1 MHLPLSLKLRKRE
14 IRKILPMFTILSQEV
29 KKDTM
34 KILLKCTRRPQ
45 VEVVEVEDEEDTVE
59 VEVGITHLVEMVKK
73 MEMKSVTLE
82 GKERLDQMENSL
94 NIQMNTTKIM

>member
-1 MHLPLSLKLRKRE
+1 M
-14 IRKILPMFTILSQEV
+14 
-29 KKDTM
+29 M

-45 VEVVEVEDEEDTVE
+45 VEVVEVEVEDEEDTVE
-59 VEVGITHLVEMVKK
+59 VEVGITHPVEMVKK

-94 NIQMNTTKIM
+94 NIQMNTIKIM

>member
-1 MHLPLSLKLRKRE
+1 M
-14 IRKILPMFTILSQEV
+14 
-29 KKDTM
+29 M

-45 VEVVEVEDEEDTVE
+45 VEDEVEDEEDIVE

>member
-1 MHLPLSLKLRKRE
+1 
-14 IRKILPMFTILSQEV
+14 MFTILSHEV
-29 KKDTM
+29 KKDMM

-45 VEVVEVEDEEDTVE
+45 VEVVEVEEDTVE

>member
-1 MHLPLSLKLRKRE
+1 
-14 IRKILPMFTILSQEV
+14 
-29 KKDTM
+29 M
-34 KILLKCTRRPQ
+34 KILLKFIIQ
-45 VEVVEVEDEEDTVE
+45 VEIQGILEVLEVVE
-59 VEVGITHLVEMVKK
+59 VEVGITHPVEMVKK

>member
-1 MHLPLSLKLRKRE
+1 
-14 IRKILPMFTILSQEV
+14 MFTILSQEV

-34 KILLKCTRRPQ
+34 KILQRFIIQ
-45 VEVVEVEDEEDTVE
+45 VEIQGILEVLEVVE
-59 VEVGITHLVEMVKK
+59 VEVGITDPVEMVKK

-94 NIQMNTTKIM
+94 NIQMNTIKIM

>member
-1 MHLPLSLKLRKRE
+1 
-14 IRKILPMFTILSQEV
+14 MFTILSQEV

-45 VEVVEVEDEEDTVE
+45 VEVVEVEVVEVEEDTVE

>member
-1 MHLPLSLKLRKRE
+1 
-14 IRKILPMFTILSQEV
+14 MFTILSQEV
-29 KKDTM
+29 KKDMM

-45 VEVVEVEDEEDTVE
+45 VEVVEVEEDTVE
-59 VEVGITHLVEMVKK
+59 VEVGITHPVEMVKK

>member
-1 MHLPLSLKLRKRE
+1 
-14 IRKILPMFTILSQEV
+14 
-29 KKDTM
+29 M

-45 VEVVEVEDEEDTVE
+45 VEVVEVEDEEDIVEVEEDIVE

-94 NIQMNTTKIM
+94 NIQMNTIKIM

>member
-1 MHLPLSLKLRKRE
+1 
-14 IRKILPMFTILSQEV
+14 
-29 KKDTM
+29 M

-45 VEVVEVEDEEDTVE
+45 VEVVEVEVVEVEEDTVE

-73 MEMKSVTLE
+73 KEKKSVHLE

>member
-1 MHLPLSLKLRKRE
+1 MHLPLSLKLRKKE
-14 IRKILPMFTILSQEV
+14 IRKILLMFTILSQEV
-29 KKDTM
+29 KKDMM

-45 VEVVEVEDEEDTVE
+45 VEVVEVEEDTVE
-59 VEVGITHLVEMVKK
+59 VEVGITHPVEMVKK

>member
-1 MHLPLSLKLRKRE
+1 MVILCLVMRLRSSLKLRKRE

-45 VEVVEVEDEEDTVE
+45 VEVVEVEVVEVEEDTVE
-59 VEVGITHLVEMVKK
+59 VEVGITHLVEW
-73 MEMKSVTLE
+73 
-82 GKERLDQMENSL
+82 
-94 NIQMNTTKIM
+94 

>member
-1 MHLPLSLKLRKRE
+1 M
-14 IRKILPMFTILSQEV
+14 
-29 KKDTM
+29 M
-34 KILLKCTRRPQ
+34 KILLKFIIQ
-45 VEVVEVEDEEDTVE
+45 VEIQGILEVLEVVE
-59 VEVGITHLVEMVKK
+59 VEVGITHPVEMVKK

>member
-1 MHLPLSLKLRKRE
+1 M
-14 IRKILPMFTILSQEV
+14 
-29 KKDTM
+29 M

-45 VEVVEVEDEEDTVE
+45 VEVVEVEVVEVEDEEDTVE
-59 VEVGITHLVEMVKK
+59 VEVGITHPVEMVKK

>member
-1 MHLPLSLKLRKRE
+1 
-14 IRKILPMFTILSQEV
+14 MFTILSQEV

-59 VEVGITHLVEMVKK
+59 VGITHTVEMVKK

>member
-1 MHLPLSLKLRKRE
+1 
-14 IRKILPMFTILSQEV
+14 
-29 KKDTM
+29 M

-45 VEVVEVEDEEDTVE
+45 VEVVEGEDEEDIVE
-59 VEVGITHLVEMVKK
+59 VEVSITHLVEMVKK

-94 NIQMNTTKIM
+94 NIQMNTIKIM

>member
-1 MHLPLSLKLRKRE
+1 M
-14 IRKILPMFTILSQEV
+14 
-29 KKDTM
+29 M

-45 VEVVEVEDEEDTVE
+45 VEDEVEDEEDIVE

-94 NIQMNTTKIM
+94 NIQMNTIKIM

>member
-1 MHLPLSLKLRKRE
+1 M
-14 IRKILPMFTILSQEV
+14 
-29 KKDTM
+29 M

-45 VEVVEVEDEEDTVE
+45 VEVVEVEEDTVE
-59 VEVGITHLVEMVKK
+59 VEVGITHPVEMVKK

-94 NIQMNTTKIM
+94 NIQMNTTKIMQDILVMLIVDQKKMERRLLHSVSMCKMVLFPL

>member
-1 MHLPLSLKLRKRE
+1 
-14 IRKILPMFTILSQEV
+14 
-29 KKDTM
+29 M

-45 VEVVEVEDEEDTVE
+45 VEVVEVEV

>member
-1 MHLPLSLKLRKRE
+1 M
-14 IRKILPMFTILSQEV
+14 
-29 KKDTM
+29 M

-45 VEVVEVEDEEDTVE
+45 VEDEVEDEEVEVVEVGE
-59 VEVGITHLVEMVKK
+59 VEVGITDPVEMVKK

-82 GKERLDQMENSL
+82 GKEPLDQMENSL

>member
-1 MHLPLSLKLRKRE
+1 M
-14 IRKILPMFTILSQEV
+14 
-29 KKDTM
+29 
-34 KILLKCTRRPQ
+34 
-45 VEVVEVEDEEDTVE
+45 E

>member
-1 MHLPLSLKLRKRE
+1 MM
-14 IRKILPMFTILSQEV
+14 KILP
-29 KKDTM
+29 
-34 KILLKCTRRPQ
+34 KCIRRPQ

-59 VEVGITHLVEMVKK
+59 VEVGITHPVEMVKK

-94 NIQMNTTKIM
+94 NIQMNTIKIM

>member
-1 MHLPLSLKLRKRE
+1 
-14 IRKILPMFTILSQEV
+14 
-29 KKDTM
+29 M

-45 VEVVEVEDEEDTVE
+45 VEVVEVEVVEVEVVE